1 MRGNLRFA
9 AAGSLLFAL
18 LGMTGQR
25 TPEFVDIAAKS
36 GLNDVFYCGSDTAKK
51 YIIEALGGGVALI
64 DYDNDGYLDVF
75 FVSGSRLEGFPP
87 GQEPSNQLY
96 RNNRDGSFTRI
107 TKEAG
112 LIQTGDMEDDVR
124 TGHRGPKVRPQHV
137 PDDDFDTS
145 GFEDAVIMTDAVT
158 WLLRQP
164 ADFTGQILT
173 LGELRRQGVVRPPTR
188 AGRA

>member
-1 MRGNLRFA
+1 MRSNSRFA

-112 LIQTGDMEDDVR
+112 LIQTGW
-124 TGHRGPKVRPQHV
+124 G
-137 PDDDFDTS
+137 
-145 GFEDAVIMTDAVT
+145 
-158 WLLRQP
+158 
-164 ADFTGQILT
+164 
-173 LGELRRQGVVRPPTR
+173 QGVC
-188 AGRA
+188 AGDYDNDGFIDLFVTYFGQSRLYRNMGNGRFTDVTALAGIPSEARWAI